1 VLLVL
6 FSPLLDP
13 ARISVASQVAR
24 LASGKVKP
32 DAFDFAFLRFDGA
45 RFGRAALDRLER
57 MPVADADAVR
67 RRIAAVRGMEG
78 RWDHREMAPR
88 PLELAANLHMH
99 PDGARL
105 PDTFLRTDWT
115 ARQPAYLYPACLR
128 EVGKTCDVF
137 LLDVTG
143 DGKPEVLLFE
153 RPAASQDS
161 LVLQEDAQGGWSALA
176 TVSLPGTPCQDTN
189 AALAA
194 GKVSVT
200 TPVLADVLV
209 GRVRGRLDMVTPPEK
224 CPVAPR

>member
-1 VLLVL
+1 
-6 FSPLLDP
+6 
-13 ARISVASQVAR
+13 VASQVAR

-57 MPVADADAVR
+57 MPVPDADVVR
-67 RRIAAVRGMEG
+67 RRIAAVRRMEN
-78 RWDHREMAPR
+78 RWDRKEVAPR

-105 PDTFLRTDWT
+105 PDTFLRSDWA
-115 ARQPAYLYPACLR
+115 ARQPSYLYPACLR
-128 EVGKTCDVF
+128 EVGQACDVF

-153 RPAASQDS
+153 RPAASQAS

-176 TVSLPGTPCQDTN
+176 TVSLPDMHCPDAD

-194 GKVSVT
+194 GKVNVT
-200 TPVLADVLV
+200 TPALADVLV
-209 GRVRGRLDMVTPPEK
+209 GGVRGQLKRVTPPVK